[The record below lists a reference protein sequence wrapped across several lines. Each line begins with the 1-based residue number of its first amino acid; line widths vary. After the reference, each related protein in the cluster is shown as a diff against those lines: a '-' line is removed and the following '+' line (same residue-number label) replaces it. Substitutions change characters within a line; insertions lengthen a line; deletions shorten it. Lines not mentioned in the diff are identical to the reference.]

1 VVSVQH
7 RTVAVDGADLAFV
20 EAGDPSAPALVLLHG
35 WPEDHSAWAAVMRL
49 AEARFRC
56 IAFDL
61 PGIGRSTVTRTD
73 GEKAH
78 LAALLHAGLQALGI
92 GRCSLVGQ
100 DAGGMTAFAWLR
112 AFDDVD
118 RAVIMDTAIP
128 GVEPWDAV
136 LANPHVWHFGFHAV
150 PGLPE
155 LLVAHEPRAYF
166 DFFFDAITAHPEAL
180 ADEDRDRYAAA
191 YARPEA
197 LRQGFELYRAFRA
210 DAAAN
215 ARRVDVEVPLLYLRG
230 DAEGGDLDVYLHGL
244 RGAGFRDVRGGR
256 IADAG
261 HFAPEENPDG
271 VWAALE
277 AFL

>member
-1 VVSVQH
+1 VTVDY
-7 RTVAVDGADLAFV
+7 RTVAVDGAELALI
-20 EAGDPSAPALVLLHG
+20 EAGDPAAPPLVLLHG
-35 WPEDHSAWAAVMRL
+35 WPEDASAWSRVMRL
-49 AEARFRC
+49 AQQRFRC
-56 IAFDL
+56 LAFDL
-61 PGIGRSTVTRTD
+61 PGIGRSTIAEPD

-78 LAALLHAGLQALGI
+78 LAALLHAGLEALGVE
-92 GRCSLVGQ
+92 RCSLVGQ

-112 AFDDVD
+112 LFDDVD

-128 GVEPWDAV
+128 GVPPWDAV
-136 LANPHVWHFGFHAV
+136 VANPYVWHFGFHAV

-155 LLVAHEPRAYF
+155 RLVAHEPRAYF

-180 ADEDRDRYAAA
+180 TDEDRDRYVAA

-215 ARRVDVEVPLLYLRG
+215 AEEIEVDVPLLYLRG
-230 DAEGGDLDVYLHGL
+230 DAEGGELFFYQAGL
-244 RGAGFRDVRGGR
+244 EGAGFRDVRTGR
-256 IADAG
+256 IPDAG
-261 HFAPEENPDG
+261 HFAPEENPDA
-271 VWAALE
+271 VWAALD